1 MLEKAKKSYL
11 FHHGWKV
18 NCPLIN
24 RSSYMKLSDD
34 DFEDEVSITFT
45 EKSKKWR
52 VSGLY
57 MSNAEKN
64 GELKT
69 A

>member
-1 MLEKAKKSYL
+1 
-11 FHHGWKV
+11 
-18 NCPLIN
+18 
-24 RSSYMKLSDD
+24 MKLSDD